1 MYGYIRQGKRTGL
14 TREVIG
20 GVPFWVL
27 TAGEEWLRGPRVRRL
42 LRRMARRGV
51 KTAVFEGGAW
61 QETAARYGIRPPAV
75 GALRL
80 AKLAE
85 LLAQVGPAGMRN
97 GAVRL
102 CTGGDGAAARRAAE
116 VLARQARYIV
126 LEPPE
131 QAGLAQWLLARHGL
145 AAGSGGRTPVLTV
158 YCGAAA
164 DEWDGA
170 AVYLGP
176 DCAARQQVVYEAA
189 GLAPWPVTEQLLAAL
204 TAAERWE
211 PSEIHVV
218 SVTTRA

>member
-1 MYGYIRQGKRTGL
+1 MYGYIRQGRRTGL
-14 TREVIG
+14 TRQVIG

-27 TAGEEWLRGPRVRRL
+27 TAGEGPLQGIWVRRL

-51 KTAVFEGGAW
+51 KTAVFQEETW
-61 QETAARYGIRPPAV
+61 RETAARYGIRPPPV

-131 QAGLAQWLLARHGL
+131 QAGLAQWLLARYGL
-145 AAGSGGRTPVLTV
+145 AVGSGGRAPVLTV
-158 YCGAAA
+158 YCGAAG
-164 DEWDGA
+164 EGDGA

-176 DCAARQQVVYEAA
+176 DCAARQQVTYETA

-204 TAAERWE
+204 LAAGRWE

-218 SVTTRA
+218 SATTRA

>member
-1 MYGYIRQGKRTGL
+1 MYGYIRQGRRTDL

-27 TAGEEWLRGPRVRRL
+27 TAGEEWLRVLRVRRL

-51 KTAVFEGGAW
+51 KTAVFQDDAW
-61 QETAARYGIRPPAV
+61 RETAARYGIRPPAV
-75 GALRL
+75 GPLRL
-80 AKLAE
+80 AKLSE
-85 LLAQVGPAGMRN
+85 LLA
-97 GAVRL
+97 
-102 CTGGDGAAARRAAE
+102 RR
-116 VLARQARYIV
+116 ARYIV

-131 QAGLAQWLLARHGL
+131 QAGLAQWLLARYGL

-218 SVTTRA
+218 CVTTRA